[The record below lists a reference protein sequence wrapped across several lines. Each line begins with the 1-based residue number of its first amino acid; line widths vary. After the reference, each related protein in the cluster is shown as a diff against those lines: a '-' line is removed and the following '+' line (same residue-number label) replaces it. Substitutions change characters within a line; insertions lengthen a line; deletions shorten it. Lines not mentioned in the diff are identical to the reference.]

1 MFICLIKNG
10 RQTQKLDRGLQT
22 SNSALRRR
30 AKEGNLCGARYNILV
45 VLFWLN
51 KADLDVVFSYSFRSN
66 AFLLGKKKK
75 NLLDALKALSIT
87 YQSQCLPFKVGSPVD
102 ITTSLGA

>member
-66 AFLLGKKKK
+66 AFLLGKKKRISWMHLK
-75 NLLDALKALSIT
+75 HFPSLTKVSAYLLKLAA
-87 YQSQCLPFKVGSPVD
+87 Q
-102 ITTSLGA
+102 